1 MIKILAK
8 ILTTAV
14 VFVVSLLTSGNQEIT
29 VTVVNATTDN
39 GKVSFALYDQV
50 TFMKTPLK
58 GASAKIIKG
67 KSTVTFKNITQGE
80 YSVICFHDKNNN
92 GKMDFNENGMPLE
105 DYGAS
110 NNNMDFG
117 PPSFLDSKF
126 TVIEE
131 DVCLEIKF

>member
-1 MIKILAK
+1 MKILVT
-8 ILTTAV
+8 ILTTAMM
-14 VFVVSLLTSGNQEIT
+14 FVGSLLTSGKQEIT

-39 GKVSFALYDQV
+39 GKVSFALYDHV

-67 KSTVTFKNITQGE
+67 KSTVTFKNIAQGE

-92 GKMDFNENGMPLE
+92 GKMDFNENGIPLE

-126 TVIEE
+126 TVIEK
-131 DVCLEIKF
+131 DVSLEIKF

>member
-1 MIKILAK
+1 MKILAT

-92 GKMDFNENGMPLE
+92 GKMDFNENGMPIE

-126 TVIEE
+126 SVIEE
-131 DVCLEIKF
+131 DVSLEIKF

>member
-1 MIKILAK
+1 MMKILAT

-14 VFVVSLLTSGNQEIT
+14 VFVGSLLTSGNQEIT

-92 GKMDFNENGMPLE
+92 GKIDFNENGMPLE

-117 PPSFLDSKF
+117 PPSFLDSNF

-131 DVCLEIKF
+131 DVSLEIKF

>member
-1 MIKILAK
+1 MMKILAT

-14 VFVVSLLTSGNQEIT
+14 VFVGSLLTSGNQEIT

-80 YSVICFHDKNNN
+80 YSVICFHDKNNK
-92 GKMDFNENGMPLE
+92 GKIDFNENGMPLE

-131 DVCLEIKF
+131 DVSLEIKF

>member
-1 MIKILAK
+1 MMKILAT
-8 ILTTAV
+8 ILTTTMI
-14 VFVVSLLTSGNQEIT
+14 FVGSLLTSVNQEIT

-92 GKMDFNENGMPLE
+92 GKIDFNENGMPLE

>member
-1 MIKILAK
+1 MKILAK

>member
-92 GKMDFNENGMPLE
+92 GKIDFNENGMPLE

-126 TVIEE
+126 SVIEE

>member
-1 MIKILAK
+1 MKILAT

-14 VFVVSLLTSGNQEIT
+14 VFVGSLLTSGNQEIT

-92 GKMDFNENGMPLE
+92 GKIDFNENGMPLE

>member
-1 MIKILAK
+1 MMKILVT
-8 ILTTAV
+8 ILTTAM
-14 VFVVSLLTSGNQEIT
+14 VFVGSLLTSGKQEIT

-67 KSTVTFKNITQGE
+67 KSIVTFKNIAQGE

-126 TVIEE
+126 TVIEK
-131 DVCLEIKF
+131 DVSLEIKF

>member
-29 VTVVNATTDN
+29 VTVVNKTTDN

-58 GASAKIIKG
+58 GAAAKIIKG

-92 GKMDFNENGMPLE
+92 GKIDFNENGMPLE

>member
-1 MIKILAK
+1 MKILAT

-14 VFVVSLLTSGNQEIT
+14 VFVGSLLTSGNQEIT

-80 YSVICFHDKNNN
+80 YSVICFHDKNNK
-92 GKMDFNENGMPLE
+92 GKIDFNENGMPLE

-131 DVCLEIKF
+131 DVSLEIKF

>member
-1 MIKILAK
+1 MKILVT
-8 ILTTAV
+8 ILTTAM
-14 VFVVSLLTSGNQEIT
+14 VFVGSLLTSGKQEIT

-67 KSTVTFKNITQGE
+67 KSIVTFKNIAQGE

-92 GKMDFNENGMPLE
+92 GKIDFNENGMPLE

-131 DVCLEIKF
+131 DVSLEIKF

>member
-1 MIKILAK
+1 MKILAT

-92 GKMDFNENGMPLE
+92 GKIDFNENGMPLE

>member
-1 MIKILAK
+1 MKILVT
-8 ILTTAV
+8 ILTTAMM
-14 VFVVSLLTSGNQEIT
+14 FVGSLLTSGKQEIT
-29 VTVVNATTDN
+29 VIVVNATTDN

-67 KSTVTFKNITQGE
+67 KSIVTFKNIAQGE

-92 GKMDFNENGMPLE
+92 GKMDFNENGIPLE

-126 TVIEE
+126 TVIEK
-131 DVCLEIKF
+131 DVPLEIKF

>member
-1 MIKILAK
+1 MIKILAT

-92 GKMDFNENGMPLE
+92 GKIDFNENGMPLE

-131 DVCLEIKF
+131 DVSLEIKF

>member
-1 MIKILAK
+1 MMKILAT

-14 VFVVSLLTSGNQEIT
+14 VFVGSLLTSVNQEIT

-39 GKVSFALYDQV
+39 GKVSFALYDQI

-58 GASAKIIKG
+58 GASAKIIQG

-92 GKMDFNENGMPLE
+92 GKIDFNENGMPLE

-126 TVIEE
+126 SVIEE
-131 DVCLEIKF
+131 DVSLEIKF

>member
-92 GKMDFNENGMPLE
+92 GKIDFNENGMPLE

-126 TVIEE
+126 SVIEE
-131 DVCLEIKF
+131 DVSLEIKF

>member
-1 MIKILAK
+1 MKILVT
-8 ILTTAV
+8 ILTTAM
-14 VFVVSLLTSGNQEIT
+14 VFVGSLLTSGKQEIT

-67 KSTVTFKNITQGE
+67 KSIVTFKNIAQGE

-117 PPSFLDSKF
+117 PPSFLDSNF

-131 DVCLEIKF
+131 DVSLEIKF

>member
-1 MIKILAK
+1 MKILVT
-8 ILTTAV
+8 ILTTAM
-14 VFVVSLLTSGNQEIT
+14 VFVGSLLTSGKQEIT

-67 KSTVTFKNITQGE
+67 KSIVTFKNIAQGE

-126 TVIEE
+126 TVIEK
-131 DVCLEIKF
+131 DVSLEIKF

>member
-1 MIKILAK
+1 MKILAI
-8 ILTTAV
+8 ILTSALMITGSFLA
-14 VFVVSLLTSGNQEIT
+14 SKQKIT
-29 VTVVNATTDN
+29 VTVINATNNN
-39 GKVSFALYDQV
+39 GKVSFALFDEVTHMKTLLHAKSEKIVDGRSSV
-50 TFMKTPLK
+50 TFENLDK
-58 GASAKIIKG
+58 
-67 KSTVTFKNITQGE
+67 GE
-80 YSVICFHDKNNN
+80 YSVICFHDKNKND
-92 GKMDFNENGMPLE
+92 KMDFNENGMPLE

>member
-1 MIKILAK
+1 MMKILVT
-8 ILTTAV
+8 ILTTAMM
-14 VFVVSLLTSGNQEIT
+14 FVGSLLTSGKQEIT

-39 GKVSFALYDQV
+39 GKVSFALYDHV

-58 GASAKIIKG
+58 GASAKITKG
-67 KSTVTFKNITQGE
+67 KSTVTFKNIAQGE

-92 GKMDFNENGMPLE
+92 GKMDFNENGIPLE

-126 TVIEE
+126 TVIEK
-131 DVCLEIKF
+131 DVPLEIKF

>member
-1 MIKILAK
+1 MKILVT
-8 ILTTAV
+8 ILTTAM
-14 VFVVSLLTSGNQEIT
+14 VFVGSLLTSGKQEIT

-67 KSTVTFKNITQGE
+67 KSIVTFKNIAQGE

-131 DVCLEIKF
+131 DVSLEIKF

>member
-1 MIKILAK
+1 MIKILAT

-39 GKVSFALYDQV
+39 GKVSFVLYDQV

-92 GKMDFNENGMPLE
+92 GKIDFNENGMPLE

-126 TVIEE
+126 VT
-131 DVCLEIKF
+131 DSEIDSP

>member
-1 MIKILAK
+1 MMKILAT

-14 VFVVSLLTSGNQEIT
+14 VFVGSLLTSGNQEIT

-92 GKMDFNENGMPLE
+92 GKIDFNENGMPLE

-131 DVCLEIKF
+131 DVSLEIKF

>member
-1 MIKILAK
+1 MKILAT

-14 VFVVSLLTSGNQEIT
+14 VFVGSLLTSGNQEIT

-80 YSVICFHDKNNN
+80 YSVICFHDKNNK
-92 GKMDFNENGMPLE
+92 GKIDFNENGMPLE

-126 TVIEE
+126 TVI
-131 DVCLEIKF
+131 

>member
-1 MIKILAK
+1 
-8 ILTTAV
+8 
-14 VFVVSLLTSGNQEIT
+14 
-29 VTVVNATTDN
+29 
-39 GKVSFALYDQV
+39 
-50 TFMKTPLK
+50 MKTPLK
-58 GASAKIIKG
+58 GAAAKIIQG

-92 GKMDFNENGMPLE
+92 GKIDFNENGMPLE

>member
-92 GKMDFNENGMPLE
+92 GKIDFNENGMPLE

>member
-1 MIKILAK
+1 MMKILAT

-14 VFVVSLLTSGNQEIT
+14 VFVGSLLTSGNQEIT

-92 GKMDFNENGMPLE
+92 GKIDFNENGMPLE

-131 DVCLEIKF
+131 DVRDLE

>member
-39 GKVSFALYDQV
+39 GKVSFALYDQI

-58 GASAKIIKG
+58 GASAKIIQG
-67 KSTVTFKNITQGE
+67 KSTVTFKNIAQGE

-92 GKMDFNENGMPLE
+92 GKIDFNENGMPLE

>member
-1 MIKILAK
+1 MKILAT
-8 ILTTAV
+8 ILTTTMI
-14 VFVVSLLTSGNQEIT
+14 FVGSLLTSVNQEIT

-92 GKMDFNENGMPLE
+92 GKIDFNENGMPLE

-131 DVCLEIKF
+131 DVSLEIKF

>member
-1 MIKILAK
+1 MKILVT
-8 ILTTAV
+8 ILTTAM
-14 VFVVSLLTSGNQEIT
+14 VFVGSLLTTGKQEIT

-67 KSTVTFKNITQGE
+67 KSIVTFKNIAQGE

-126 TVIEE
+126 TVIKE
-131 DVCLEIKF
+131 DVSLEIKF

>member
-1 MIKILAK
+1 MKILVT
-8 ILTTAV
+8 ILTTAM
-14 VFVVSLLTSGNQEIT
+14 VFVGSLLTSGKQEIT

-67 KSTVTFKNITQGE
+67 KSIVTFKNIAQGE

-126 TVIEE
+126 TVIKE
-131 DVCLEIKF
+131 DVSLEIKF